1 MLKKMSENNNENNIV
16 ELKNVSL
23 SLNNNVILENVSLNI
38 KEKEFLTII
47 GPNGGGK
54 TTLLKIILGLIKP
67 DSGNVIVF
75 GKNPY
80 KFNVGNFIGYMP
92 QHIQIDLKFPISV
105 FDVVLIGRYNGL
117 FKRYS
122 EEDKK
127 KVIEALKIVGMENFK
142 DRQIGKLSGGQ
153 LQRVLLA
160 RALVR
165 NPKLLLLD
173 EPTASVDPEMQEQ
186 FYKLIKELN
195 EKMAIVIVTHDVG
208 AVLQYSKSVACINKK
223 LYYHGE
229 KEGAIENLSKMYKC
243 PIELIAH
250 GIPHRMLQK
259 HDKMQK

>member
-16 ELKNVSL
+16 ELKNIYL
-23 SLNNNVILENVSLNI
+23 YLNEQVILEDVNLTV
-38 KEKEFLTII
+38 KEKDFLTII

-54 TTLLKIILGLIKP
+54 TTILKIILGLVKP
-67 DSGNVIVF
+67 DSGEVSVF
-75 GKNPY
+75 GKKPY
-80 KFNVGNFIGYMP
+80 NFNMGNFIGYMP
-92 QHIQIDLKFPISV
+92 QHIQIDLKFPITV

-122 EEDKK
+122 EEDKQ

-165 NPKLLLLD
+165 DPELLLLD
-173 EPTASVDPEMQEQ
+173 EPTASVDPEMQES

-208 AVLQYSKSVACINKK
+208 AVLQYGKSVACVNKK
-223 LYYHGE
+223 LYYHGG
-229 KEGAIENLSKMYKC
+229 KEGAIENLQEVYKC